1 MPVLISGVL
10 KDATG
15 TPVQNCTIQLKACRT
30 STTVVVNTVASENP
44 DDAGRYSMDVE
55 QGQYTVT
62 LLVEGYPPSHAGV
75 ITVYDDSKPGTLN
88 DFLGAMTE
96 DDVRPEAL
104 RRFEAMVE
112 EVARQASEASRNATV
127 AGQASEQAQTSAGQA
142 AESATAAV
150 NAVGAAEASAT
161 QAASSAASAESSAG
175 TATTKAGEASASAA
189 SADTARTAA
198 AASAAAAKTSE
209 ANADASRTA
218 AGDSAAAAAASA
230 TAAQTSAARAGASET
245 AAKTSETQAA
255 SSAGDAG
262 ASATAAA
269 ASEKAAKTSETSAR
283 TSETNA
289 ATSASTAAAS
299 ATAASS
305 SASEA
310 SSHAAASD
318 TSASLAAQS
327 STAAGA
333 AATRAED
340 AAKRA
345 EDIAD
350 VISLEDASLT
360 KKGIVKLSSAT
371 DSDSEALAATPK
383 AVKDVMSETQTKAP
397 LDSPAFTGTPTTPT
411 PPDDAKG
418 LQTANAEFVRKL
430 IAALVGS
437 VPESLDTLQELADA
451 LGNDPN
457 FATTIVNKLAGKQP
471 LDDTLTAL
479 SGKSVDGLIEY
490 VGLRETINRAG
501 DALQKSQNGA
511 DIPDKK
517 QFARTIGAVTSTSVT
532 FGESGWF
539 KIATVFMPQAT
550 STAVIKLYGGSGYN
564 VGSFE
569 QAAISELV
577 LRAGNGSPV
586 GITATLWRR
595 SPAAANE
602 IAWINTSGDS
612 YDIYINIGRYAY
624 GLIAQYDYT
633 SNAGVILHTSPE
645 FSETKPANATNGQT
659 YTLFNSLMK
668 PTASDVGALPITG
681 GRLNGSLGIGTDN
694 ALGGNSIVFGDNDT
708 GFKWHSDGVLG
719 IYANNAQV
727 GYIDNSG
734 LHMLADIRTTGTV
747 RAGNVKN
754 IALTS
759 SNNSTLNAQF
769 HLWGDGNRP
778 TVIELDDDQGW
789 HLYSQRN
796 PDGSIRFMV
805 NGEIFSTGSIHAG
818 ANTISTDGN
827 IYGSLWGG
835 WLNDWINNTIIN
847 RYVQDVR
854 LGGIEYAQAW
864 NGPGFHDTP
873 GYVITGVTNGN
884 SDELIDGV
892 HRRPLQKLI
901 GGVWY
906 NVASI

>member
-10 KDATG
+10 KDGTG

-112 EVARQASEASRNATV
+112 EVARQASEASRNATA

-150 NAVGAAEASAT
+150 NAAGAAEASAT

-198 AASAAAAKTSE
+198 
-209 ANADASRTA
+209 
-218 AGDSAAAAAASA
+218 
-230 TAAQTSAARAGASET
+230 QTSAARAGASET

-269 ASEKAAKTSETSAR
+269 ASEKAAAASAAAAKI
-283 TSETNA
+283 SETNA

-310 SSHAAASD
+310 SNHAAASD

-383 AVKDVMSETQTKAP
+383 AVKTVIGEVQAKAP
-397 LDSPAFTGTPTTPT
+397 LDSPALTGTPTAPT
-411 PPDDAKG
+411 PETTAAGIEIATAAFVAAKVA
-418 LQTANAEFVRKL
+418 Q
-430 IAALVGS
+430 LVGS
-437 VPESLDTLQELADA
+437 APETLDTLKELADA

-457 FATTIVNKLAGKQP
+457 FATTVLNKLAGKQP

-490 VGLRETINRAG
+490 VGLRETINHAA
-501 DALQKSQNGA
+501 DALQKSQNGG
-511 DIPDKK
+511 DIPEKPLFV
-517 QFARTIGAVTSTSVT
+517 QNIGA
-532 FGESGWF
+532 
-539 KIATVFMPQAT
+539 
-550 STAVIKLYGGSGYN
+550 
-564 VGSFE
+564 
-569 QAAISELV
+569 
-577 LRAGNGSPV
+577 
-586 GITATLWRR
+586 
-595 SPAAANE
+595 
-602 IAWINTSGDS
+602 
-612 YDIYINIGRYAY
+612 
-624 GLIAQYDYT
+624 
-633 SNAGVILHTSPE
+633 
-645 FSETKPANATNGQT
+645 
-659 YTLFNSLMK
+659 
-668 PTASDVGALPITG
+668 
-681 GRLNGSLGIGTDN
+681 
-694 ALGGNSIVFGDNDT
+694 
-708 GFKWHSDGVLG
+708 
-719 IYANNAQV
+719 
-727 GYIDNSG
+727 
-734 LHMLADIRTTGTV
+734 
-747 RAGNVKN
+747 
-754 IALTS
+754 
-759 SNNSTLNAQF
+759 
-769 HLWGDGNRP
+769 
-778 TVIELDDDQGW
+778 
-789 HLYSQRN
+789 
-796 PDGSIRFMV
+796 
-805 NGEIFSTGSIHAG
+805 
-818 ANTISTDGN
+818 
-827 IYGSLWGG
+827 
-835 WLNDWINNTIIN
+835 
-847 RYVQDVR
+847 
-854 LGGIEYAQAW
+854 
-864 NGPGFHDTP
+864 
-873 GYVITGVTNGN
+873 
-884 SDELIDGV
+884 
-892 HRRPLQKLI
+892 
-901 GGVWY
+901 
-906 NVASI
+906 